1 MEQTD
6 IYKMELGE
14 LISISTRINVL
25 RVPGGWLYIINWE
38 FGTSTFVPFNK
49 EFIEP
54 CTVVSE
60 NQERCPSC

>member
-1 MEQTD
+1 MMEQTD
-6 IYKMELGE
+6 IYKMKLGD
-14 LISISTRINVL
+14 LIGIRNDVNVL
-25 RVPGGWLYIINWE
+25 RVPGGWIYIFYEQE
-38 FGTSTFVPFNK
+38 FSSFVPFDN